1 MTAVALVECIM
12 SISGYFEYSS
22 ITTRIYTPVGKGPK
36 KSAQTSSQ
44 GPVGNSDIRS
54 GSGLGAVPL
63 AWHGMHSATI
73 PLVHLCWE
81 TKLFGVVTVS
91 SLRFHD
97 VLHEPIVA
105 RAVKIACP
113 RCLCQPC
120 GQLKMNI
127 RAYTR
132 TTRFYLPLKS

>member
-22 ITTRIYTPVGKGPK
+22 ITTRIYTPLLAKVQRNLHRPPATGLWVT
-36 KSAQTSSQ
+36 QTC
-44 GPVGNSDIRS
+44 IRS

-73 PLVHLCWE
+73 RLVHLCWE
-81 TKLFGVVTVS
+81 TKLFGIVTVS
-91 SLRFHD
+91 SLRFPD

-113 RCLCQPC
+113 CRLCQPC

-127 RAYTR
+127 QAYMR
-132 TTRFYLPLKS
+132 TTYL